1 MFVVIMTTNILM
13 LIWQKLFF
21 QRKKIWGREM
31 KGICNWLASLY
42 TVVALPTYS
51 CYKNLHFYLNVTIT
65 YSTHE
70 TDPMRLMSQS
80 YSTHPPSLPYFFSMF
95 SFKILENVKKTIFS
109 GGIRRKN
116 GFRNMRK
123 KWVQEIF
130 FYCIFKI
137 LY

>member
-51 CYKNLHFYLNVTIT
+51 SYKNLHFYLNVTIT
-65 YSTHE
+65 YPTHE